1 MSLHPEEAAS
11 YNSRVPQETKD
22 NAMLLRTPE
31 AAKRLGVS
39 PGFLEKARHYGNGPA
54 FAKLGRLVVY
64 RPDDLDAWVAAQIV
78 GSTSESPKG
87 AAR

>member
-1 MSLHPEEAAS
+1 
-11 YNSRVPQETKD
+11 
-22 NAMLLRTPE
+22 MLLRTIE

-39 PGFLEKARHYGNGPA
+39 PGFLEKARHHGNGPA

-64 RPDDLDAWVAAQIV
+64 RPEDIDSWVAGQLV
-78 GSTSESPKG
+78 NSTSESPKG